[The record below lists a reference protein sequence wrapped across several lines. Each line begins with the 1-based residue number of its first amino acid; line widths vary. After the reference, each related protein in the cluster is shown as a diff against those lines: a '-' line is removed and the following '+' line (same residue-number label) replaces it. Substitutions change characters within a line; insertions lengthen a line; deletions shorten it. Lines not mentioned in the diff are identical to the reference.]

1 MWFFQP
7 LEHLALER
15 YISERRPNYFSKF
28 LVRHLRWYSIAN
40 LISQNEKMSDWK
52 HSKDWSNYIYVY
64 CRDTFF
70 TLILKYLL
78 PAPWIDYLEH
88 LEHFYGIRSKSF
100 IVKDL
105 EISLQRF
112 HITNITYKTRCE
124 MLHNINSLDS
134 SDGRVIGFHPQG

>member
-1 MWFFQP
+1 MV
-7 LEHLALER
+7 E
-15 YISERRPNYFSKF
+15 F
-28 LVRHLRWYSIAN
+28 LLN
-40 LISQNEKMSDWK
+40 LVVCIP
-52 HSKDWSNYIYVY
+52 I
-64 CRDTFF
+64 RDTFF

-124 MLHNINSLDS
+124 MLYNINSLDS

>member
-1 MWFFQP
+1 M
-7 LEHLALER
+7 
-15 YISERRPNYFSKF
+15 S
-28 LVRHLRWYSIAN
+28 LVLC
-40 LISQNEKMSDWK
+40 LSDGC
-52 HSKDWSNYIYVY
+52 HI
-64 CRDTFF
+64 RDTFF

>member
-1 MWFFQP
+1 MTARVLDFWVP
-7 LEHLALER
+7 G
-15 YISERRPNYFSKF
+15 
-28 LVRHLRWYSIAN
+28 
-40 LISQNEKMSDWK
+40 ISQKIDLRQVEQGFSSFFDHEFNS
-52 HSKDWSNYIYVY
+52 WSLESIFFFRKSEYI
-64 CRDTFF
+64 RDTFF
-70 TLILKYLL
+70 TIILNYLF